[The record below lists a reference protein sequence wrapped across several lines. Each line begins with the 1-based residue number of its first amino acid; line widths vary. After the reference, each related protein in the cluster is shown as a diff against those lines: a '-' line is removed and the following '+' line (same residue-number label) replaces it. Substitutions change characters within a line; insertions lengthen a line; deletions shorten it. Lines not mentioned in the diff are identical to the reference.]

1 MKKHKWLKR
10 LIILF
15 AVIILTI
22 FFGSLVFS
30 LSAYIFDGMAWL
42 MKFGA
47 TALRWLAKVFD
58 IFGFAGIFTSTTPA
72 QAEIIAHSFKNLI
85 RW

>member
-30 LSAYIFDGMAWL
+30 LSAYLFDGLAWL

-47 TALRWLAKVFD
+47 TALRWLAKLFD

-72 QAEIIAHSFKNLI
+72 QAELAIQLLKF
-85 RW
+85 